1 MHKYK
6 EKNTHKFCNVEIV
19 KSAGISPVKARVFK
33 LISTITPSLH
43 MIPYQLLVQGSPTSQ
58 SVPRLGTLR
67 AVYKFTN
74 AVTSS
79 GATSQIDIP
88 QNKKTKKKASFIWG
102 RNKMFW
108 HCHEFTFYTD
118 QLSTVDLVRVVKGKN
133 WRNSHNV

>member
-88 QNKKTKKKASFIWG
+88 QNKKTKKKASFI
-102 RNKMFW
+102 
-108 HCHEFTFYTD
+108 
-118 QLSTVDLVRVVKGKN
+118 
-133 WRNSHNV
+133 